1 VIPVVEFPVSSL
13 TLRRSFLESVLMIAS
28 RALVAVAALACWSV
42 TAHAAAPKAAVFP
55 FELID
60 TSEEG
65 ELNGQR
71 ADESRRLE
79 MLTTELRKRI
89 AESGAYR
96 VVDLSPQAAEIE
108 KDAPIYK
115 CNGCEIGISKAA
127 GADLAVVCTVQ
138 KVSNLIL
145 NINIYVKNVNT
156 EVMEKVMSAD
166 IRGNTDESWMRGLSW
181 LVRNRLLASDEPR
194 KG

>member
-1 VIPVVEFPVSSL
+1 MVTV
-13 TLRRSFLESVLMIAS
+13 RVLIA
-28 RALVAVAALACWSV
+28 AAALAW
-42 TAHAAAPKAAVFP
+42 TGAAAHAAAPKAAVFP

-71 ADESRRLE
+71 ADESRRLA
-79 MLTTELRKRI
+79 MLTDTLRKRI
-89 AESGAYR
+89 AESGAYQ
-96 VVDLSPQAAEIE
+96 VVDLSRQAAEIE
-108 KDAPIYK
+108 KGAPIYK
-115 CNGCEIGISKAA
+115 CNGCEIDIAKAV
-127 GADLAVVCTVQ
+127 GADVAVVCTVQ

-145 NINIYVKNVNT
+145 NINIYVKNAKT

-181 LVRNRLLASDEPR
+181 LIRNRLLVQDEPR

>member
-1 VIPVVEFPVSSL
+1 MLAVRV
-13 TLRRSFLESVLMIAS
+13 
-28 RALVAVAALACWSV
+28 LVAAAALAWFGTS
-42 TAHAAAPKAAVFP
+42 ARAEPPKAAVFP

-71 ADESRRLE
+71 ADESRRLA
-79 MLTTELRKRI
+79 MLTAELRKRMV
-89 AESGAYR
+89 ESGAYQI
-96 VVDLSPQAAEIE
+96 VDLSPQQAEIE

-115 CNGCEIGISKAA
+115 CNGCEIEISKAA
-127 GADLAVVCTVQ
+127 GANLAVVCTVQ

-181 LVRNRLLASDEPR
+181 LVRNRLLAQDEPR